1 MSLIQAI
8 KEKLAA
14 LREGG
19 CCCGHSEPHTQ
30 AAPKTI
36 TKDMIVREVA
46 DRWPQTV
53 AVFGDHKVDFCCGGA
68 HSIEQTARARGC
80 QDIDAL
86 VMDLNRT
93 IQ

>member
-1 MSLIQAI
+1 
-8 KEKLAA
+8 
-14 LREGG
+14 
-19 CCCGHSEPHTQ
+19 
-30 AAPKTI
+30 
-36 TKDMIVREVA
+36 MIVREVA

-53 AVFGDHKVDFCCGGA
+53 AVFGNHKLDFCCGGA

-86 VMDLNRT
+86 VMDLNRA